1 MMQNKYGYFRYADI
15 AFGAKEDASYIT
27 NKELQEGSALTQLSV
42 GVKPYDFASF
52 EQGKYI
58 TSQPK
63 LLYKNQQG
71 LGYVS
76 KQLSDENGVFENPI
90 NIIAVFD
97 NYHTTTGIT
106 INSKNLILDIEI
118 IAYRDNEEIARN
130 SFIAEQKEQFY
141 PITIELANKIEIIVK
156 KIAEPLNFFGIFNI
170 EYGTIRTF
178 EEKDFEDANI
188 VSSFSVLGDTLEYDT
203 LDLSIVDFEN
213 IDYLFQKKQPVEYIY
228 DENIKARFYINE
240 GEQSSEIITNL
251 SCYDVVS
258 NLEDDF
264 LGGIYKNYSA
274 KQLIDDIFSGK
285 QINYEIDESIDN
297 IKLNGYL
304 PITSRRK
311 ALQSILF
318 GSGIRCYKG
327 DKLYFKPFNKTLES
341 IVLNE
346 SNIIDKPQTTKK
358 QEIRSVVLK
367 NHNYSKGTELLEAYH
382 WYISTTQ
389 NITITFSEPLHS
401 LKAYEV
407 TGVDEND
414 NDIVSETESKNVT
427 FVKRGA
433 NYCVVSNKSSNK
445 IVIKG
450 LKYIDST
457 VDYEKIN
464 PYISIMGSYD
474 DVIVETTISSNP
486 QEVRNL
492 LYDLYSRKK
501 SIKFITFENLKIGGY
516 YNILGEK
523 LNIKSIKSSLNGLYE
538 VEAV

>member
-1 MMQNKYGYFRYADI
+1 MQNKYGYFRYADI

-76 KQLSDENGVFENPI
+76 KQLSDENGIFENPI

-97 NYHTTTGIT
+97 NYYTTTGIT
-106 INSKNLILDIEI
+106 INSKNLISDIEI
-118 IAYRDNEEIARN
+118 IAYRDNEELARN
-130 SFIAEQKEQFY
+130 SFIAEKKEQFY

-156 KIAEPLNFFGIFNI
+156 KIAEPLHFFGIFNI
-170 EYGTIRTF
+170 EYGTVRIF
-178 EEKDFEDANI
+178 EDKDFQNANI
-188 VSSFSVLGDTLEYDT
+188 VNSFSVLGDTLEYDT
-203 LDLSIVDFEN
+203 LDLGIVDFEDN
-213 IDYLFQKKQPVEYIY
+213 DYLFQQKQPVEYIFN
-228 DENIKARFYINE
+228 ENIKARFYVNE
-240 GEQSSEIITNL
+240 GQKNSDIITDL
-251 SCYDVVS
+251 SCYDTVF

-264 LGGIYKNYSA
+264 LGGIYNNYSA
-274 KQLIDDIFSGK
+274 KRLIDDILDGK
-285 QINYEIDESIDN
+285 KINYEIDENINN

-304 PITSRRK
+304 PVSNRRK
-311 ALQSILF
+311 ALQSILL
-318 GSGIRCYKG
+318 GSNIRCYKG
-327 DKLYFKPFNKTLES
+327 DKLYFKPFNTTLED
-341 IVLNE
+341 IVLDE
-346 SNIIDKPQTTKK
+346 TNILDKPQKTKK

-367 NHNYSKGTELLEAYH
+367 NHNYSKSKESVDAYN
-382 WYISTTQ
+382 WYISTTK
-389 NITITFSEPLHS
+389 NVTITFSEPLHS

-450 LKYIDST
+450 LKFIDST

-464 PYISIMGSYD
+464 PYIPIMGSYD

-486 QEVRNL
+486 QEVCNL

-538 VEAV
+538 VEAT